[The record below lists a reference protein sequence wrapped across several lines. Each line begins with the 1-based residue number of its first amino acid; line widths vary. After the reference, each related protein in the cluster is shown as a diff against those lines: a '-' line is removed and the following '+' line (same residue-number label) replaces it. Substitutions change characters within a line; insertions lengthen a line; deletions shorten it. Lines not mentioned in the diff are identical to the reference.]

1 MPMWLAIVLI
11 IVAIAAGLAVGVYL
25 GIQRRKQVAEKAI
38 GSAETEANRIVS
50 EAIKSAEAKKKEFLL
65 EGKDELHRLRNENEK
80 EISDRRKEVQRQE
93 RRIQQKEETLDR
105 KMDNLEKKENNRLRK
120 VSLKCLREFQVILLT
135 KLRITYYNSLIQNLT
150 TKSL

>member
-11 IVAIAAGLAVGVYL
+11 VVAIVAGLAVGVYL

-38 GSAETEANRIVS
+38 GSAEAEANRIVS

-80 EISDRRKEVQRQE
+80 EISDISSNNSKTESVFAVVSA
-93 RRIQQKEETLDR
+93 ISCGIKYT
-105 KMDNLEKKENNRLRK
+105 EK
-120 VSLKCLREFQVILLT
+120 
-135 KLRITYYNSLIQNLT
+135 YLI
-150 TKSL
+150 